1 MAGNIILTLAFVLAV
16 FSMLMYSFSFRG
28 VKNTLNFGR
37 LSFHLTAMLVIVAST
52 LLMYSILTHQ
62 YQYGYIYNYSSD
74 ELPVGLLM
82 STFWAGQEG
91 SFLLWVLFAVI
102 IGIILQSYS
111 AKREGLEP
119 SVMAVYS
126 LVLSFLLFMVSPLL
140 KSPFNFIWM
149 EEIFI
154 ESTKINPAFF
164 NLPFLQGHLFSDPS
178 SGQGFVKMSKE
189 LYASLQSAGISI
201 NEFIINGKGLNP
213 LLQNFWM
220 QIHPPVLFAGFA
232 LAAVPFTFAIA
243 ALLKNDYK
251 DWVRQSFPWVLA
263 AGAVLGLGI
272 MLGGYWAYGVLGWG
286 GYWAWDPVENSSLVP
301 WVVIAAVVH
310 TMIVQ
315 RKSQDR
321 GEGVG
326 RFAKTN
332 LILSIL
338 AFILVLYSTFL
349 TRSGI
354 LGDSSVHSFVDPGTI
369 IYLFLIILVATFLL
383 LGSGLIVY
391 RWKYLSSQ
399 TKYDDNLLSRELSL
413 FTSAVVLG
421 ASALIIFFGT
431 SAPIFGVGV
440 EISFYDEMHI
450 PLAIIMGLLNG
461 LSLMLKWKENSGE
474 EIFKKLRLALILS
487 VSATL
492 LTVVI
497 ASVYDIMMIL
507 LAFSAYFSIFTN
519 GEIALKIMKGNK
531 KMLGSY
537 MAHIGIAIFILGVI
551 GSAVYSDEVELDLVK
566 GEKQD
571 ALGYTVEFVGYQ
583 PIENNTKYAFNV
595 DVKKGNSSYRVKP
608 VMYISSFNQSLMRE
622 PDILEGFLNDVY
634 ISPIGYDDGTS
645 HAGHGEKE
653 VSLTPGEE
661 TEAEGVKILY
671 AEFIRP
677 DMGVMA
683 SGGDFQMGA
692 KLSVKGY
699 GIAKTVD
706 LVLKKEGEAINY
718 IPVELKEENLRII
731 LKQIDPMSK
740 KADIVIT
747 KLSGNIADVHEHK
760 EVLSIS
766 ASVKPFV
773 SLVWIGTAVFVIGF
787 FVSMFRR
794 LEDAG

>member
-28 VKNTLNFGR
+28 AKNTLNFGR

-62 YQYGYIYNYSSD
+62 YQYGYIYNYSND
-74 ELPVGLLM
+74 DLPVGLLM

-178 SGQGFVKMSKE
+178 NGQGFVKMSKE
-189 LYASLQSAGISI
+189 LYTSLQSAGISI

-354 LGDSSVHSFVDPGTI
+354 LGDSSVHSFVDPGTV

-383 LGSGLIVY
+383 LGVGLIVY

-461 LSLMLKWKENSGE
+461 LSLMLKWKENNGE
-474 EIFKKLRLALILS
+474 EIFKKLRLSLILS
-487 VSATL
+487 AASTL

-497 ASVYDIMMIL
+497 ASMYDIMMML
-507 LAFSAYFSIFTN
+507 LAFSAYFSIFAN

-537 MAHIGIAIFILGVI
+537 LAHIGIAIFILGVI
-551 GSAVYSDEVELDLVK
+551 GSAVYSDEIELDLVK
-566 GEKQD
+566 GEKQE
-571 ALGYTVEFVGYQ
+571 ALGYTVEFAGYQ
-583 PIENNTKYAFNV
+583 TIENNTKYAFNV
-595 DVKKGNSSYRVKP
+595 DVKRGNSSYRVKP

-622 PDILEGFLNDVY
+622 PDILEGFLNDFY

-645 HAGHGEKE
+645 HAGHDEKE
-653 VSLTPGEE
+653 VSLIPGEE

-677 DMGVMA
+677 DMSVMA

-699 GIAKTVD
+699 GAAKTVD

-718 IPVELKEENLRII
+718 IPIELKEENLRII
-731 LKQIDPMSK
+731 LKQVDPMSK
-740 KADIVIT
+740 KADIIIS
-747 KLSGNIADVHEHK
+747 KLSGSMADVHEHK

-773 SLVWIGTAVFVIGF
+773 SLVWIGTAVLVIGF

>member
-91 SFLLWVLFAVI
+91 SFLLWVLFAVVF
-102 IGIILQSYS
+102 GIILQSYS

-119 SVMAVYS
+119 VVMAVYS

-149 EEIFI
+149 EEVFI
-154 ESTKINPAFF
+154 ESSKINPAFF

-220 QIHPPVLFAGFA
+220 QIHPPILFAGFA

-251 DWVRQSFPWVLA
+251 DWIRQSFPWVLA

-286 GYWAWDPVENSSLVP
+286 GYWAWDPVENSSLIP
-301 WVVIAAVVH
+301 WVVIVAVVH

-369 IYLFLIILVATFLL
+369 IYLFLIILVAVFLL
-383 LGSGLIVY
+383 LGIGLIVY
-391 RWKYLSSQ
+391 RWKYLSSE

-474 EIFKKLRLALILS
+474 EIFKKLRLSLILS
-487 VSATL
+487 FVSTL
-492 LTVVI
+492 LTVII
-497 ASVYDIMMIL
+497 AGMYDIMMIL
-507 LAFSAYFSIFTN
+507 IAFSAYFSIFVN

-537 MAHIGIAIFILGVI
+537 LAHIGIAVFILGVI
-551 GSAVYSDEVELDLVK
+551 GSAVYSDEIELDLVK
-566 GEKQD
+566 GEKQE
-571 ALGYTVEFVGYQ
+571 ALGYTVEFAGYQ
-583 PIENNTKYAFNV
+583 PIENNTKYTFNV

-622 PDILEGFLNDVY
+622 PDILEGFLNDFY

-645 HAGHGEKE
+645 HAGYDEKA

-661 TEAEGVKILY
+661 TETEGAKILY
-671 AEFIRP
+671 VEFIRP
-677 DMGVMA
+677 DMSVMS

-699 GIAKTVD
+699 GTAKTVD
-706 LVLKKEGEAINY
+706 LLLKKEGEAINY
-718 IPVELKEENLRII
+718 IPVELEEENLRII

-740 KADIVIT
+740 KADIVIS
-747 KLSGNIADVHEHK
+747 KLSGSIADVHEHK

-773 SLVWIGTAVFVIGF
+773 SLVWIGTALFVLGF

>member
-28 VKNTLNFGR
+28 AKNTLNFGR

-62 YQYGYIYNYSSD
+62 YQYGYIYNYSND
-74 ELPVGLLM
+74 DLPVGLLM

-178 SGQGFVKMSKE
+178 NGQGFVKMSKE

-354 LGDSSVHSFVDPGTI
+354 LGDSSVHSFVDPGTV

-383 LGSGLIVY
+383 LGVGLIVY

-461 LSLMLKWKENSGE
+461 LSLMLKWKENNGE
-474 EIFKKLRLALILS
+474 EIFKKLRLSLILS
-487 VSATL
+487 AASTL

-497 ASVYDIMMIL
+497 ASMYDIMMML
-507 LAFSAYFSIFTN
+507 LAFSAYFSIFAN

-537 MAHIGIAIFILGVI
+537 LAHIGIAIFILGVI
-551 GSAVYSDEVELDLVK
+551 GSAVYSDEIELDLVK
-566 GEKQD
+566 GEKQE
-571 ALGYTVEFVGYQ
+571 ALGYTVEFAGYQ
-583 PIENNTKYAFNV
+583 TIENNTKYAFNV
-595 DVKKGNSSYRVKP
+595 DVKRGNSSYRVKP

-622 PDILEGFLNDVY
+622 PDILEGFLNDFY

-645 HAGHGEKE
+645 HAGHDEKE
-653 VSLTPGEE
+653 VSLIPGEE

-677 DMGVMA
+677 DMSVMA

-699 GIAKTVD
+699 GAAKTVD

-731 LKQIDPMSK
+731 LKQVDPMSK
-740 KADIVIT
+740 KADIIIS
-747 KLSGNIADVHEHK
+747 KLSGSMADVHEHK

-773 SLVWIGTAVFVIGF
+773 SLVWIGTAVLVIGF